1 MLLSLALAAALDL
14 RLELVRESLS
24 GTHCRYREY
33 VNGIATDN
41 YVTLSQCDAA
51 TPQREPDLRWV
62 GSRIARR
69 VMREE
74 EPLHPFAYD
83 YDVESG
89 ALLRR
94 TPLFFRATKPARV
107 FDPNPVA
114 A

>member
-62 GSRIARR
+62 GSRIAR
-69 VMREE
+69 
-74 EPLHPFAYD
+74 
-83 YDVESG
+83 
-89 ALLRR
+89 
-94 TPLFFRATKPARV
+94 
-107 FDPNPVA
+107 VA
-114 A
+114 AAHPAFFSRDETGTRVRSEPRRGAERSVAAGPQRLRGRGPGRGV